1 MSWASIA
8 DNQTVS
14 FNNLQDAVNT
24 GQLTA
29 KTTIP
34 SSNQQ
39 VTKAAA
45 DTYVEV
51 ATNYPS
57 YAAKASNQLIV
68 KSNLIDNVRIFATG
82 QIGSLWG
89 LVYGTNGT
97 TFQLNGQATAAVM
110 PNCVAASR
118 NGTYILLGRNGIS
131 APDGDGWLS
140 QDGGIDFFRLNA
152 YVGNRE
158 SIVFAV
164 MSQSGQ
170 YMVFS
175 RSDGVSSSSNFQRL
189 YTSSNYGTSFTE
201 TYITFPLGINW
212 WQNGA
217 SMSADGS
224 RIVIAASE
232 GAGGSQAQRIYSN
245 DYGATWSNTNFSA
258 SINALA
264 SASGM
269 SSSGQYQL
277 TAWSSNVSHV
287 YVSNNYGSSWTNTGL
302 FPTPLAQAIWVSGCV
317 SSTGQYMLMLN
328 ESGRLYRS
336 SDYGVSWSPANGGT
350 QFPDGGT
357 VIYDYIN
364 EGVAYLSLNYNL
376 GGITGYLYRSLD
388 YGNTWSVQSSTTY
401 RLGPTLAISNII

>member
-1 MSWASIA
+1 MSWSSIA

-14 FNNLQDAVNT
+14 YNNLQDAVNT

-45 DTYVEV
+45 DIYVEV
-51 ATNYPS
+51 NSNYPS
-57 YAAKASNQLIV
+57 FAAKASNQLIV
-68 KSNLIDNVRIFATG
+68 KSNLIDNVIVFATG
-82 QIGSLWG
+82 QIGTWG
-89 LVYGTNGT
+89 LVFGANGT
-97 TFQLNGQATAAVM
+97 TFQLNNQATASVM
-110 PNCVAASR
+110 PNCVATSR

-140 QDGGIDFFRLNA
+140 QDGGSSFFRLNA
-152 YVGNRE
+152 YVENRE

-175 RSDGVSSSSNFQRL
+175 KSDGLISSDNFQRL

-201 TYITFPLGINW
+201 TYIASFATLW

-224 RIVIAASE
+224 RILIAASQ
-232 GAGGSQAQRIYSN
+232 GAGSNLAQRIYSN
-245 DYGATWSNTNFSA
+245 DYGVTWNTFNL
-258 SINALA
+258 SISVNALA

-269 SSSGQYQL
+269 SSNGQYQL
-277 TAWSSNVSHV
+277 SAWSSNSSYV

-302 FPTPLAQAIWVSGCV
+302 FPTPLTQAIWVSGCV

-328 ESGRLYRS
+328 ESGRLYIS
-336 SDYGVSWSPANGGT
+336 SNYGVSWSPANGGT

-364 EGVAYLSLNYNL
+364 EGVAYLSLSYNL
-376 GGITGYLYRSLD
+376 GASSGYLYRSLD

-401 RLGPTLAISNII
+401 RLGPTLAISDI

>member
-1 MSWASIA
+1 MSWSNIA

-14 FNNLQDAVNT
+14 YNNLQDAVNT

-29 KTTIP
+29 KTSIP
-34 SSNQQ
+34 SGNQQ

-57 YAAKASNQLIV
+57 YASKSSNQLIV
-68 KSNLIDNVRIFATG
+68 KSNLIDNVKVFATG
-82 QIGSLWG
+82 QIGSTWG

-97 TFQLNGQATAAVM
+97 TFQINGQATASVM

-118 NGTYILLGRNGIS
+118 NGTYILLGRNGVS
-131 APDGDGWLS
+131 APDGNGWLS
-140 QDGGIDFFRLNA
+140 QNGGSSFFNLSA
-152 YVGNRE
+152 YVPNDE

-175 RSDGVSSSSNFQRL
+175 RSDDVSSSSNFQRL
-189 YTSSNYGTSFTE
+189 YTSSNYGTSFTQ
-201 TYITFPLGINW
+201 TYITSPLGIDW
-212 WQNGA
+212 WQNAA
-217 SMSADGS
+217 SMSSDGS

-232 GAGGSQAQRIYSN
+232 GSGGNQAQRIYSN
-245 DYGATWSNTNFSA
+245 DYGATWSTTSFSA

-269 SSSGQYQL
+269 SSNGQYQL

-302 FPTPLAQAIWVSGCV
+302 FPTPLTQAIWVSGCV

-328 ESGRLYRS
+328 ESGRLYIS
-336 SDYGVSWSPANGGT
+336 SNYGVSWSAANGGT

-364 EGVAYLSLNYNL
+364 EGVAYLSLSYNL
-376 GGITGYLYRSLD
+376 GASSGYLYRSLD

-401 RLGPTLAISNII
+401 RLGPTLAISDI

>member
-1 MSWASIA
+1 MSWSSIV

-14 FNNLQDAVNT
+14 YNNLQDAVNT

-29 KTTIP
+29 KTSIP

-51 ATNYPS
+51 NLNYPS

-68 KSNLIDNVRIFATG
+68 KSNLIDNVIVFATG
-82 QIGSLWG
+82 QIGSTWG
-89 LVYGTNGT
+89 LVFGTNGT
-97 TFQLNGQATAAVM
+97 TFQLNNQATASVM

-140 QDGGIDFFRLNA
+140 QDGGSSFFRLSA

-170 YMVFS
+170 YIVFS
-175 RSDGVSSSSNFQRL
+175 RAEDIIVSSGYQRL
-189 YTSSNYGTSFTE
+189 FTSNNYGTSFSE
-201 TYITFPLGINW
+201 TYIAYPFGIDW

-224 RIVIAASE
+224 RILIAASQK
-232 GAGGSQAQRIYSN
+232 AGDNLAQRIYSN
-245 DYGATWSNTNFSA
+245 DYGVTWNTFNI
-258 SINALA
+258 SISISALA

-277 TAWSSNVSHV
+277 SAWSSNSSHV

-302 FPTPLAQAIWVSGCV
+302 FPTPLTEAIWVSGCV

-328 ESGRLYRS
+328 ESGRLYIS
-336 SDYGVSWSPANGGT
+336 SNYGVSWSPANGGT

-364 EGVAYLSLNYNL
+364 EGVAYLTLSYNL
-376 GGITGYLYRSLD
+376 GASSGYLYRSLD

-401 RLGPTLAISNII
+401 RLGPTLAISDI

>member
-8 DNQTVS
+8 ENQTVS
-14 FNNLQDAVNT
+14 YNNLQDAVNT

-39 VTKAAA
+39 VTKSAA

-51 ATNYPS
+51 VTSYPS
-57 YAAKASNQLIV
+57 YAVKASNQLIV
-68 KSNLIDNVRIFATG
+68 KSNLVENVKIFATG
-82 QIGSLWG
+82 QIGGTWG

-97 TFQLNGQATAAVM
+97 TFQINNQATGSVM
-110 PNCVAASR
+110 PNCVATSR
-118 NGTYILLGRNGIS
+118 NGTYILLGRNGVS
-131 APDGDGWLS
+131 ATPGAGRLS
-140 QDGGIDFFRLNA
+140 QNGGTSFFNLTA
-152 YVGNRE
+152 YVPTTQ

-175 RSDGVSSSSNFQRL
+175 RTDGVSSSSNFQRL
-189 YTSSNYGTSFTE
+189 YTSNDYGTSFTE

-224 RIVIAASE
+224 RILIAAGE
-232 GAGGSQAQRIYSN
+232 GSGSTQAQRIYSN
-245 DYGATWSNTNFSA
+245 DYGATWTTFNFSMN
-258 SINALA
+258 SSALA
-264 SASGM
+264 TASGM

-277 TAWSSNVSHV
+277 SAWSSNISHV
-287 YVSNNYGSSWTNTGL
+287 YVSNNYGASWTNTGL
-302 FPTPLAQAIWVSGCV
+302 FPVPLTQAIWVSGCV
-317 SSTGQYMLMLN
+317 SSSGQYMLMLN
-328 ESGRLYRS
+328 ESGRLYIS
-336 SDYGVSWSPANGGT
+336 SNYGVSWSSANGGT
-350 QFPDGGT
+350 SFPDGGT

-376 GGITGYLYRSLD
+376 GASTGYLYRSVD
-388 YGNTWSVQSSTTY
+388 YGDTWSIQSSTTY
-401 RLGPTLAISNII
+401 ILGPTLAIANI

>member
-14 FNNLQDAVNT
+14 YNNLQDAVNT

-29 KTTIP
+29 KATIP

-51 ATNYPS
+51 ATNYPP

-68 KSNLIDNVRIFATG
+68 KSNLIDNVRVFATG
-82 QIGSLWG
+82 EIGSFG
-89 LVYGTNGT
+89 LVFGTNGT
-97 TFQLNGQATAAVM
+97 TFQLNSQATASVM

-140 QDGGIDFFRLNA
+140 QNGGISFFRLSA
-152 YVGNRE
+152 YVENRQ

-175 RSDGVSSSSNFQRL
+175 RSDGVSSTDNFQRL
-189 YTSSNYGTSFTE
+189 YTSNNYGTSFTE
-201 TYITFPLGINW
+201 TYIASPLGINW

-232 GAGGSQAQRIYSN
+232 GEGGNQGQRIYSN
-245 DYGATWSNTNFSA
+245 DYGATWSNTIFSA

-277 TAWSSNVSHV
+277 TAWSSNVSYV
-287 YVSNNYGSSWTNTGL
+287 YVSNNFGASWTNTGL
-302 FPTPLAQAIWVSGCV
+302 FPVPLTEAIWVSGCV
-317 SSTGQYMLMLN
+317 SSSGQYMLILN

-336 SDYGVSWSPANGGT
+336 SNYGVSWSSANGGT
-350 QFPDGGT
+350 SFPYGGT
-357 VIYDYIN
+357 VVFDYIN
-364 EGVAYLSLNYNL
+364 EGVAYLSLSYNL
-376 GGITGYLYRSLD
+376 GASSGYLYRSLD

-401 RLGPTLAISNII
+401 RLGPTLAISDI

>member
-1 MSWASIA
+1 MSWSSIA

-14 FNNLQDAVNT
+14 YNNLQDAVNT

-51 ATNYPS
+51 NSNYPS
-57 YAAKASNQLIV
+57 FAAKASNQLIV
-68 KSNLIDNVRIFATG
+68 KSNLIDNVKVFATG
-82 QIGSLWG
+82 QIGGTWG

-97 TFQLNGQATAAVM
+97 TFQINNQATAAVM
-110 PNCVAASR
+110 PNCVATSR
-118 NGTYILLGRNGIS
+118 DGTYILLGRNGIS

-140 QDGGIDFFRLNA
+140 QDGGISFFRLSA
-152 YVGNRE
+152 YVGNRQ

-170 YMVFS
+170 YIVFS
-175 RSDGVSSSSNFQRL
+175 RAEDISVSSGYQRL
-189 YTSSNYGTSFTE
+189 FTSNNYGTSFTE
-201 TYITFPLGINW
+201 TYIAYPFGIDW

-224 RIVIAASE
+224 RIVIAA
-232 GAGGSQAQRIYSN
+232 GYGSGTSSAQRIYSN
-245 DYGATWSNTNFSA
+245 DYGATWTAFDFSMN
-258 SINALA
+258 SNALA
-264 SASGM
+264 TASGM

-287 YVSNNYGSSWTNTGL
+287 YVSNDYGSSWTNTGL
-302 FPTPLAQAIWVSGCV
+302 FPTPLTQAVWVSGCV
-317 SSTGQYMLMLN
+317 SSTGQYMLILN
-328 ESGRLYRS
+328 ESGRLYIS
-336 SDYGVSWSPANGGT
+336 SNYGVSWSPANGGT

-364 EGVAYLSLNYNL
+364 EGVAYLSLSYNL
-376 GGITGYLYRSLD
+376 GASSGYLYRSLD

-401 RLGPTLAISNII
+401 RLGPTLAISDI